1 MKWKQKPKTNHWALV
16 FRFSWNTPHKFTCST
31 FQRKAVCY
39 RYIWCIDRYAVL
51 LFLFLHKYVVIS
63 IDATKNTMSQTHK
76 LHAKQIVHI
85 GHVAHF
91 KAVEHVISHFFSFFS
106 LFFIDKVALFCFS
119 FSLSSIVLCLSFVAR
134 LAGLVCRFLAWQHNF
149 REL

>member
-1 MKWKQKPKTNHWALV
+1 MWRSMKWKQKPKTNHWALV

-106 LFFIDKVALFCFS
+106 LFLSIKLLFFA
-119 FSLSSIVLCLSFVAR
+119 SLSLFLRSFCVFR
-134 LAGLVCRFLAWQHNF
+134 LWPVWLVWCAVS
-149 REL
+149 